1 MADYV
6 HDMAVGRKHLISA
19 RRVLVIGSSGAGKS
33 TLSQAIAEKFDL
45 DYISLDRDVRW
56 LAGWKERDRLEQ
68 RQILT
73 EMVAHDRWVMDGSG
87 SSTFDLRLPRA
98 DLVIWLRLNRYLC
111 LVGVCKRVASYCGTV
126 RPDMAAGCPEPLPN
140 REFLSYI
147 WNFEKKHAPIFLQ
160 KLEKYGATLSV
171 IVVKTRKQAAEL
183 LDLGHLPA

>member
-6 HDMAVGRKHLISA
+6 HDMAVGRKHLVSA

-33 TLSQAIAEKFDL
+33 TFSRAIAEKFDL

-68 RQILT
+68 RQILA
-73 EMVAHDRWVMDGSG
+73 EMVARDRWVMDGSG

-111 LVGVCKRVASYCGTV
+111 LYGVCKRVAFYYGKV
-126 RPDMAAGCPEPLPN
+126 RPDMAKGCP
-140 REFLSYI
+140 
-147 WNFEKKHAPIFLQ
+147 
-160 KLEKYGATLSV
+160 
-171 IVVKTRKQAAEL
+171 
-183 LDLGHLPA
+183 